1 MDHLRVLL
9 VPFHSTSLFLIAI
22 FATLQSFF
30 GSAGIYGLLGLGILQ
45 IWVVKYC
52 YALIEQIADGATE
65 PPVLS
70 LEMLSPTEIRPWIQV
85 GLVALGVL
93 ACDALGGK
101 AGIALAVVLLTLLP
115 ATIAVLGVGEAFHQ
129 VLNPLLLFR
138 LIRGLGV
145 YYLAI
150 LASIPLYLGLL
161 SLLTELGVWSIVW
174 FATALVC
181 EISFFSLIGGALYL
195 NRRKLGI
202 VPSRSPER
210 AEARAET
217 EREKVR
223 SRMLDDVFQQVRIGK
238 HVEASRPLAQWL
250 RDLDGE
256 TAARDA
262 RHIVGQILGWGSS
275 GGINTLGST
284 LIRHLLRA
292 GRPDAA
298 LSTFERLRQHTPAL
312 TLDSADDLRSLAEYA
327 DSIGRDELATS
338 LRLETP
344 IHRP

>member
-9 VPFHSTSLFLIAI
+9 VPFHSTSLVLIAV

-30 GSAGIYGLLGLGILQ
+30 DSAGMYGLLGLMILQ

-93 ACDALGGK
+93 VCDALGGK

-115 ATIAVLGVGEAFHQ
+115 ATIAVLGVGEPFHQ
-129 VLNPLLLFR
+129 ALNPLLLFR

-161 SLLTELGVWSIVW
+161 SLLTRLGVWSFVW
-174 FATALVC
+174 FAAALVC
-181 EISFFSLIGGALYL
+181 EISFFSLIGGALFL
-195 NRRKLGI
+195 RRRKLGI

-210 AEARAET
+210 TEARAET

-298 LSTFERLRQHTPAL
+298 LSTFERLRQHAPAL
-312 TLDSADDLRSLAEYA
+312 TLDSADDLRALAEYA